1 MSAPS
6 RQQLAEA
13 ILKLSSKVSE
23 KKLTETIAAYL
34 VESRRTGELDAIMRE
49 VARLREKQDDV
60 TEVTATS
67 AFKLNDG
74 ARKAIKSLMGRKQLI
89 INEVV
94 DPELLGGVRLET
106 SEELLDL
113 TVRNRLNQLKAA
125 SR

>member
-49 VARLREKQDDV
+49 VARLREKQDNV

-74 ARKAIKSLMGRKQLI
+74 ARKAIKSLMAGKQLI

>member
-34 VESRRTGELDAIMRE
+34 VESRRTGELDAVMRE
-49 VARLREKQDDV
+49 VARLREKQDNV

>member
-6 RQQLAEA
+6 RRELAEA
-13 ILKLSSKVSE
+13 ILKLSD
-23 KKLTETIAAYL
+23 KKSSQRLTESIAAYL
-34 VESRRTGELDAIMRE
+34 VANRRTGELDAIMRE
-49 VARLREKQDDV
+49 VSRLREARDGV

-67 AFKLNDG
+67 AHPMNDQL
-74 ARKAIKSLMGRKQLI
+74 RRSIKSILDSKKLI

-94 DPELLGGVRLET
+94 DAEVLGGVRLET

-125 SR
+125 AK